1 MERLSRIQISNKMLA
16 DLYDMYEKLSDEEL
30 SNYFYTFLVD
40 NSGQDPITESA
51 CLQYGVSS
59 KELTIRK
66 NDMILEV
73 ITATYGFLRFLSVF
87 CKAPLTSLE
96 KEILSDLDNL
106 PYSVADV
113 LEYFK
118 DSENREKI
126 EVLLIDYFTA
136 MTQDNDFWDSCRDY
150 LYNEPTEFYDRM
162 LKLISYV
169 ETMDI
174 IALICEEIERK
185 YEFGEVDEYELF
197 DDSREDDDEDEEDYE
212 EEEYSGGGLLELDSD
227 GTEDLDDED
236 PYETMI
242 QMQRF
247 KREQE
252 DLYDTIADFLEDYY
266 QDKFAVDDFVGYFMS
281 FVYAFLLKAQR
292 EQPMT
297 IEDEE
302 MLKLLS
308 RKDLSFEYAVEMFYH
323 SKEYVFNSV
332 DLFMQEYY
340 AHEGDIF
347 AFREQFSGKAD
358 NERFNILDPYYIGP
372 ELNYNILYI
381 GSPIAEAFTQMLLD
395 IQKGNPEDYV
405 GEVYQLL
412 CDPDYDASLFVKYG
426 FDSRNLEKYKLLMMR
441 FLARKYVELVSFKP
455 IASFDLGELFIYQ
468 GLMHIDV
475 TNSNMQSLFLKGYY
489 LIIPAFYEMMEKG
502 NHHEK
507 CIVRKLRTNNLLPN
521 VARIDSSCI
530 TDENYRKALQ
540 ESEFYSIL
548 ESNGEKTTVSYLKH
562 LFKTDPELVME
573 YLKELLLANY
583 YYAKDENLTDAIS
596 LTILK
601 LIEGDSDVGE
611 YLYNLLQNEALLEEL
626 LSRYLAQE
634 TKTKYP
640 LSYQEKLEQ
649 SPKIKQKLYP
659 DNIYG

>member
-16 DLYDMYEKLSDEEL
+16 DLYDIYENLNDEEL
-30 SNYFYTFLVD
+30 SDAFYTFLVD
-40 NSGQDPITESA
+40 ESGQDSMTKSA
-51 CLQYGVSS
+51 CLQYGVSP
-59 KELTIRK
+59 KELIIRK
-66 NDMILEV
+66 NDIILEV
-73 ITATYGFLRFLSVF
+73 IKIGYGFLRYLSIS
-87 CKAPLTSLE
+87 CKSPLSSLE
-96 KEILSDLDNL
+96 KEILQDLDNL
-106 PYSVADV
+106 PYSIDDV
-113 LEYFK
+113 LRYFK
-118 DSENREKI
+118 NSKNQKKME
-126 EVLLIDYFTA
+126 LLLVNYFTC
-136 MTQDNDFWDSCRDY
+136 MTQDSEFLNSCTDY

-162 LKLISYV
+162 TKLISYV

-174 IALICEEIERK
+174 IALICEEIEQR
-185 YEFGEVDEYELF
+185 YESGEVDEYELF
-197 DDSREDDDEDEEDYE
+197 DDYQEDDEDEDTYE
-212 EEEYSGGGLLELDSD
+212 EEEYSGGGLLELNGD
-227 GTEDLDDED
+227 GFDDLEDED
-236 PYETMI
+236 SYETMI

-252 DLYDTIADFLEDYY
+252 DLYTTIMDFLEDYY
-266 QDKFAVDDFVGYFMS
+266 QDKFAVDDFIGYFMS
-281 FVYAFLLKAQR
+281 FVYALLLKAQK

-308 RKDLSFEYAVEMFYH
+308 RRDLSFEYAVEMFYH

-340 AHEGDIF
+340 AFGGDIF
-347 AFREQFSGKAD
+347 AIREKFCGKVD
-358 NERFNILDPYYIGP
+358 NERFNILDPYYIGS
-372 ELNYNILYI
+372 EINYNVIYI
-381 GSPIAEAFTQMLLD
+381 GSPVAEAFTQMLLD

-405 GEVYQLL
+405 GEIYQLL
-412 CDPDYDASLFVKYG
+412 CDSDYDASLFTKYG
-426 FDSRNLEKYKLLMMR
+426 FDKKYLETYKLLMMR

-455 IASFDLGELFIYQ
+455 IASFDLGELFVYQ

-475 TNSNMQSLFLKGYY
+475 TDSNMKSLFLKGYY
-489 LIIPAFYEMMEKG
+489 FIIPAFYEMMEKG

-521 VARIDSSCI
+521 VTRIDSSCV

-548 ESNGEKTTVSYLKH
+548 ESNGEKTTISYLKH
-562 LFKTDPELVME
+562 LFKTEPELVME
-573 YLKELLLANY
+573 YLKELILANY

-601 LIEGDSDVGE
+601 LIEGDSNVGE
-611 YLYNLLQNEALLEEL
+611 YLYNLLQNEGLLEEL
-626 LSRYLAQE
+626 LSRYLQQESKAQ
-634 TKTKYP
+634 YP